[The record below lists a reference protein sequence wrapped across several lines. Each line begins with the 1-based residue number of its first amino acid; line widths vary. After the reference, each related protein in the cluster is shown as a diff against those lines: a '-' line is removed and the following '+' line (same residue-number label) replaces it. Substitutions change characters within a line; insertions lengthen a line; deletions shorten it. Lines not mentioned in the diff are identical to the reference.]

1 MFAVGADA
9 GEGIFTPSQK
19 IIRGTPVL
27 DKPSKLKRAL
37 VGPCLLRVSSV
48 ASVVSDSAPPWTAAR
63 QAPLSVGFS
72 WQECWSKLPCPPL
85 GDLPDPGMEPESPV
99 LQADSFLAEPWRK
112 PPIFT
117 QDVYS
122 DEILMKVFKKCEP

>member
-1 MFAVGADA
+1 MKVFSPQVRK
-9 GEGIFTPSQK
+9 SLS
-19 IIRGTPVL
+19 TPVM

-48 ASVVSDSAPPWTAAR
+48 VSDSAPPWTAAR
-63 QAPLSVGFS
+63 PAPLSVGFS

-99 LQADSFLAEPWRK
+99 LQADSFLAEPWSK

-122 DEILMKVFKKCEP
+122 DEILMQVFKKCEP